1 MAPGIAAGAACDVHA
16 VPRVAL
22 IGWSLVQD
30 EVSPVLVPRVHRV
43 PGAFLVTGRWRASLL
58 LLYSVKVGR
67 RGVPKAHFRGVFT
80 LEIMPRPRA
89 VVQLGRL
96 EQEQRRQKPKKP
108 FEKNCCRIPSY
119 LA

>member
-43 PGAFLVTGRWRASLL
+43 PGAFLVTGF
-58 LLYSVKVGR
+58 LYSVKVGR
-67 RGVPKAHFRGVFT
+67 RGVPESSF
-80 LEIMPRPRA
+80 PR
-89 VVQLGRL
+89 RL
-96 EQEQRRQKPKKP
+96 
-108 FEKNCCRIPSY
+108 Y
-119 LA
+119 A